1 MRGMTNNS
9 SDINPSNPSP
19 SDPSGSVNPASSS
32 NPSPSNPSPLRPRVL
47 SIAGTDPTGG
57 AGAQADLKSIMAAG
71 GYGMSVITALVAQNT
86 QGVREIHTPPL
97 DFLRAQLDSVFDD
110 VTVDAVKIGMLGD
123 TETIQTI
130 RDYLQNHQVTTVLDP
145 VAVASS
151 GDRLLTAD
159 AEDALRDFAA
169 ASSVVTPNLSE
180 LALLTKTELATS
192 EQQTVDIA
200 AKWARETDTTVIV
213 KLGHLDGPEA
223 GNIAVSPA
231 GKTHKVSSPRVE
243 TKNTHGTGCSLSSAL
258 ATRLGA
264 GDSLEDALD
273 WSTKWLNEA
282 IANADRLLVGKGHGP
297 VDHSVRLF

>member
-1 MRGMTNNS
+1 MTNNG
-9 SDINPSNPSP
+9 SDINPRNPSSPSNPS
-19 SDPSGSVNPASSS
+19 GSATPASSS
-32 NPSPSNPSPLRPRVL
+32 NPSPSEPSPLRPRVL

-169 ASSVVTPNLSE
+169 ASSVVTPNLPE
-180 LALLTKTELATS
+180 LSLLTKTELATS
-192 EQQTVDIA
+192 EQEAVEVA
-200 AKWARETDTTVIV
+200 AKWARETATTVIV
-213 KLGHLDGPEA
+213 KLGHLAGPEA

>member
-1 MRGMTNNS
+1 MTNNS
-9 SDINPSNPSP
+9 SNINPNSSVSP
-19 SDPSGSVNPASSS
+19 NNSATPASSS
-32 NPSPSNPSPLRPRVL
+32 SPSPSEPSPLRPRVL

-110 VTVDAVKIGMLGD
+110 VTVDTVKIGMLGD

-169 ASSVVTPNLSE
+169 ASSVVTPNLPE
-180 LALLTKTELATS
+180 LALLAKTELATS
-192 EQQTVDIA
+192 EQQAVDIA
-200 AKWARETDTTVIV
+200 AKWAQETDTTVIV

>member
-1 MRGMTNNS
+1 MRGMTN
-9 SDINPSNPSP
+9 I
-19 SDPSGSVNPASSS
+19 SS
-32 NPSPSNPSPLRPRVL
+32 NSNLDISPSPLRPRVL

-57 AGAQADLKSIMAAG
+57 AGIQADLKSIAAAG

-86 QGVREIHTPPL
+86 QGVRNIHTPPL

-123 TETIQTI
+123 IDTIQAV
-130 RDYLQNHQVTTVLDP
+130 RDYLQSHQVTTVLDP

-169 ASSVVTPNLSE
+169 ASSVVTPNLPE
-180 LALLTKTELATS
+180 LALLTKTKIASS
-192 EQQTVDIA
+192 EQEAVDIA
-200 AKWARETDTTVIV
+200 RTWAKETDTTVIV
-213 KLGHLDGPEA
+213 KLGHLAGPEA
-223 GNIAVSPA
+223 GNIAVAPS
-231 GKTHKVSSPRVE
+231 GETHKVSSPRVE

>member
-1 MRGMTNNS
+1 MTNNS
-9 SDINPSNPSP
+9 SDINPSSPSP
-19 SDPSGSVNPASSS
+19 SSPTPSE
-32 NPSPSNPSPLRPRVL
+32 PSPLRPRVL

-57 AGAQADLKSIMAAG
+57 AGAQADLKSFMAAG

-130 RDYLQNHQVTTVLDP
+130 RDYLQNHQFTTVLDP

-169 ASSVVTPNLSE
+169 ASSVVTPNLPE
-180 LALLTKTELATS
+180 LSLLTKTELATS
-192 EQQTVDIA
+192 EQEAVEVA
-200 AKWARETDTTVIV
+200 AKWAQETDTTVIV
-213 KLGHLDGPEA
+213 KLGHLAGPEA

>member
-1 MRGMTNNS
+1 
-9 SDINPSNPSP
+9 
-19 SDPSGSVNPASSS
+19 
-32 NPSPSNPSPLRPRVL
+32 
-47 SIAGTDPTGG
+47 
-57 AGAQADLKSIMAAG
+57 MAAG

-169 ASSVVTPNLSE
+169 ASSVVTPNLPE
-180 LALLTKTELATS
+180 LSLLTKTELATS
-192 EQQTVDIA
+192 EQEAVEVA
-200 AKWARETDTTVIV
+200 AKWAQETDTTVIV
-213 KLGHLDGPEA
+213 KLGHLAGPEA

>member
-1 MRGMTNNS
+1 MIGMSQISSTNSN
-9 SDINPSNPSP
+9 SNP
-19 SDPSGSVNPASSS
+19 NTTS
-32 NPSPSNPSPLRPRVL
+32 NPNQPLRPRVL

-123 TETIQTI
+123 TQTIQTV

-169 ASSVVTPNLSE
+169 ASSVVTPNLPE
-180 LALLTKTELATS
+180 LALLTKTDIASS
-192 EQQTVDIA
+192 EQEAVDIA

-213 KLGHLDGPEA
+213 KLGHLAGPEA
-223 GNIAVSPA
+223 GNIAVSPN
-231 GKTHKVSSPRVE
+231 GQQHKVSSPRVE

-264 GDSLEDALD
+264 GDSLEDALE

-282 IANADRLLVGKGHGP
+282 IANADKLLVGQGHGP

>member
-1 MRGMTNNS
+1 MIGMSQISSTNSN
-9 SDINPSNPSP
+9 INPNTTSNP
-19 SDPSGSVNPASSS
+19 DQ
-32 NPSPSNPSPLRPRVL
+32 PLRPRVL

-123 TETIQTI
+123 TQTIQTV

-151 GDRLLTAD
+151 GDRLLTAE

-169 ASSVVTPNLSE
+169 ASSVVTPNLPE

-192 EQQTVDIA
+192 EQQAVDIA

-213 KLGHLDGPEA
+213 KLGHLAGPEA
-223 GNIAVSPA
+223 GNIAVSPN
-231 GKTHKVSSPRVE
+231 GQTHKVSSPRVE

-264 GDSLEDALD
+264 GDSLEDALE

-282 IANADRLLVGKGHGP
+282 IANADKLLVGQGHGP

>member
-1 MRGMTNNS
+1 MIGMSQISSTNSN
-9 SDINPSNPSP
+9 SNP
-19 SDPSGSVNPASSS
+19 NTTS
-32 NPSPSNPSPLRPRVL
+32 NPNQPLRPRVL

-123 TETIQTI
+123 TQTIQTV

-169 ASSVVTPNLSE
+169 ASSVVTPNLPE
-180 LALLTKTELATS
+180 LALLTKTDIASS
-192 EQQTVDIA
+192 EQDAVDIA
-200 AKWARETDTTVIV
+200 AKWAQETDTTVIV
-213 KLGHLDGPEA
+213 KLGHLAGPEA
-223 GNIAVSPA
+223 GNIAVSPN
-231 GKTHKVSSPRVE
+231 GQTHKVSSPRVE

-264 GDSLEDALD
+264 GDSLEDALE

-282 IANADRLLVGKGHGP
+282 IANADKLLVGQGHGP

>member
-9 SDINPSNPSP
+9 PDN
-19 SDPSGSVNPASSS
+19 SS
-32 NPSPSNPSPLRPRVL
+32 NSPSNPSPLRPRVL

-57 AGAQADLKSIMAAG
+57 AGAQADLKSFMAAG

-169 ASSVVTPNLSE
+169 ASSVVTPNLPE
-180 LALLTKTELATS
+180 LSLLTKTELATS
-192 EQQTVDIA
+192 EQEAVEVA
-200 AKWARETDTTVIV
+200 AKWAQETDTTVIV
-213 KLGHLDGPEA
+213 KLGHLAGPEA

>member
-1 MRGMTNNS
+1 MIGMSQISSTNSN
-9 SDINPSNPSP
+9 SNP
-19 SDPSGSVNPASSS
+19 NTTS
-32 NPSPSNPSPLRPRVL
+32 NPNQPLRPRVL

-123 TETIQTI
+123 TQTIQTV

-169 ASSVVTPNLSE
+169 ASSVVTPNLPE
-180 LALLTKTELATS
+180 LALLTKTDIASS
-192 EQQTVDIA
+192 EQDAVDIA

-213 KLGHLDGPEA
+213 KLGHLAGPEA
-223 GNIAVSPA
+223 GNIAVSPN
-231 GKTHKVSSPRVE
+231 GQTHKVSSPRVE

-264 GDSLEDALD
+264 GDSLEDALE

-282 IANADRLLVGKGHGP
+282 IANADKLLVGQGHGP

>member
-1 MRGMTNNS
+1 MIGMSQISSTNNS
-9 SDINPSNPSP
+9 TNSNIHPNTTSNP
-19 SDPSGSVNPASSS
+19 NQ
-32 NPSPSNPSPLRPRVL
+32 PLRPRVL

-123 TETIQTI
+123 TQTIQTI

-169 ASSVVTPNLSE
+169 ASSVVTPNLPE
-180 LALLTKTELATS
+180 LALLTKTDIASS
-192 EQQTVDIA
+192 EQDAVDIA

-213 KLGHLDGPEA
+213 KLGHLAGPEA
-223 GNIAVSPA
+223 GNIAVSPN
-231 GKTHKVSSPRVE
+231 GQTHKVSSPRVE

-264 GDSLEDALD
+264 GDSLEDALE

-282 IANADRLLVGKGHGP
+282 IANADKLLVGQGHGP

>member
-1 MRGMTNNS
+1 M
-9 SDINPSNPSP
+9 
-19 SDPSGSVNPASSS
+19 
-32 NPSPSNPSPLRPRVL
+32 L

-57 AGAQADLKSIMAAG
+57 AGAQADLKSFMAAG

-169 ASSVVTPNLSE
+169 ASSVVTPNLPE
-180 LALLTKTELATS
+180 LSLLTKTELATS
-192 EQQTVDIA
+192 EQEAVEVA
-200 AKWARETDTTVIV
+200 AKWAQETDTTVIV

>member
-1 MRGMTNNS
+1 MTNNS
-9 SDINPSNPSP
+9 PDINPSNSSP
-19 SDPSGSVNPASSS
+19 SE
-32 NPSPSNPSPLRPRVL
+32 PSPLRPRVL

-86 QGVREIHTPPL
+86 QGVRKIHTPPL

-145 VAVASS
+145 VTVASS

-169 ASSVVTPNLSE
+169 ASSVVTPNLPE
-180 LALLTKTELATS
+180 LSLLTKTELATS
-192 EQQTVDIA
+192 EQEAVEVA
-200 AKWARETDTTVIV
+200 AKWAQETDTTVIV
-213 KLGHLDGPEA
+213 KLGHLAGPEA

>member
-1 MRGMTNNS
+1 MTNNS
-9 SDINPSNPSP
+9 PDINPSNSSP
-19 SDPSGSVNPASSS
+19 SE
-32 NPSPSNPSPLRPRVL
+32 PSPLRPRVL

-169 ASSVVTPNLSE
+169 ASSVVTPNLPE

-192 EQQTVDIA
+192 EQEAVEVA
-200 AKWARETDTTVIV
+200 AKWAQETDTTVIV
-213 KLGHLDGPEA
+213 KLGHLAGPEA

-297 VDHSVRLF
+297 VDHSVRLS

>member
-1 MRGMTNNS
+1 MTNNS
-9 SDINPSNPSP
+9 PDINPSNP
-19 SDPSGSVNPASSS
+19 N
-32 NPSPSNPSPLRPRVL
+32 PSNPSPLRPRVL

-123 TETIQTI
+123 TEAIQTI
-130 RDYLQNHQVTTVLDP
+130 RDYLQKHQVTTVLDP

-169 ASSVVTPNLSE
+169 ASSVVTPNLPE
-180 LALLTKTELATS
+180 LALLTKTDLATS
-192 EQQTVDIA
+192 EQEAVDIA
-200 AKWARETDTTVIV
+200 AKWAQETDTTVIV
-213 KLGHLDGPEA
+213 KLGHLAGPEA

>member
-1 MRGMTNNS
+1 MRGMTN
-9 SDINPSNPSP
+9 I
-19 SDPSGSVNPASSS
+19 SS
-32 NPSPSNPSPLRPRVL
+32 NSNLDISPSPLRPRVL

-86 QGVREIHTPPL
+86 QGVRNIHTPPL

-123 TETIQTI
+123 IDTIQAV
-130 RDYLQNHQVTTVLDP
+130 RDYLQSHQVTTVLDP

-169 ASSVVTPNLSE
+169 ASSVVTPNLPE
-180 LALLTKTELATS
+180 LALLTKTKIASS
-192 EQQTVDIA
+192 EQEAVDIA
-200 AKWARETDTTVIV
+200 RTWAKETDTTVIV
-213 KLGHLDGPEA
+213 KLGHLAGPEA
-223 GNIAVSPA
+223 GNIAVAPS
-231 GKTHKVSSPRVE
+231 GETHKVSSPRVE

>member
-1 MRGMTNNS
+1 MIGMSQISSTNNS
-9 SDINPSNPSP
+9 TNSNINPNPNINPSQ
-19 SDPSGSVNPASSS
+19 
-32 NPSPSNPSPLRPRVL
+32 PLRPRVL

-123 TETIQTI
+123 TQTIQTV

-169 ASSVVTPNLSE
+169 ASSVVTPNLPE
-180 LALLTKTELATS
+180 LALLTKTDIASS
-192 EQQTVDIA
+192 EQDAVDIA
-200 AKWARETDTTVIV
+200 AKWALETDTTVIV
-213 KLGHLDGPEA
+213 KLGHLAGPEA
-223 GNIAVSPA
+223 GNIAVAPN
-231 GKTHKVSSPRVE
+231 GQTHKVSSPRVE

-264 GDSLEDALD
+264 GDSLEDALE

-282 IANADRLLVGKGHGP
+282 IANADKLLVGQGHGP

>member
-1 MRGMTNNS
+1 MRGMTN
-9 SDINPSNPSP
+9 I
-19 SDPSGSVNPASSS
+19 SS
-32 NPSPSNPSPLRPRVL
+32 NSNLDISPSPLRPRVL

-86 QGVREIHTPPL
+86 QGVRDIHTPPL
-97 DFLRAQLDSVFDD
+97 EFLRAQLDSVFDD

-123 TETIQTI
+123 TDTIQAV
-130 RDYLQNHQVTTVLDP
+130 RDYLQSHQVTTVLDP

-169 ASSVVTPNLSE
+169 ASSVVTPNLPE
-180 LALLTKTELATS
+180 LALLTKTKIASS
-192 EQQTVDIA
+192 EQEAVDIA
-200 AKWARETDTTVIV
+200 GTWAKETNTTVIV
-213 KLGHLDGPEA
+213 KLGHLAGPEA
-223 GNIAVSPA
+223 GNIAVAPS
-231 GKTHKVSSPRVE
+231 GETHKVSSPRVG

>member
-1 MRGMTNNS
+1 MRGMT
-9 SDINPSNPSP
+9 DINSNNNLDIS
-19 SDPSGSVNPASSS
+19 
-32 NPSPSNPSPLRPRVL
+32 PSPLRPRVL

-86 QGVREIHTPPL
+86 QGVRDIHTPPL
-97 DFLRAQLDSVFDD
+97 EFLHAQLDSVFDD

-123 TETIQTI
+123 TETIQAV
-130 RDYLQNHQVTTVLDP
+130 RDYLQSHQVTTVLDP

-169 ASSVVTPNLSE
+169 ASSVVTPNLPE
-180 LALLTKTELATS
+180 LALLTKTKIASS
-192 EQQTVDIA
+192 EQEAVDIA
-200 AKWARETDTTVIV
+200 GTWAKETDTTVIV
-213 KLGHLDGPEA
+213 KLGHLAGTEA
-223 GNIAVSPA
+223 GNIAVAPS
-231 GKTHKVSSPRVE
+231 GETHKVSSPRVE

>member
-1 MRGMTNNS
+1 MTNNS
-9 SDINPSNPSP
+9 PDINPSNSSP
-19 SDPSGSVNPASSS
+19 SE
-32 NPSPSNPSPLRPRVL
+32 PSPLRPRVL

-110 VTVDAVKIGMLGD
+110 VTVDAVKIGMLGG

-169 ASSVVTPNLSE
+169 ASSVVTPNLPE

-192 EQQTVDIA
+192 EQQAVEIA

-213 KLGHLDGPEA
+213 KSGHLDGPEA

>member
-1 MRGMTNNS
+1 MGDARTPAYRQFPDDWNGGCITC
-9 SDINPSNPSP
+9 
-19 SDPSGSVNPASSS
+19 GASVTG
-32 NPSPSNPSPLRPRVL
+32 RIPRVL

-86 QGVREIHTPPL
+86 QGVRDIHTPPL
-97 DFLRAQLDSVFDD
+97 EFLRAQLDSVFDD

-123 TETIQTI
+123 TDTIQAV
-130 RDYLQNHQVTTVLDP
+130 RDYLQSHQVTTVLDP

-169 ASSVVTPNLSE
+169 ASSVVTPNLPE
-180 LALLTKTELATS
+180 LALLTKTKIASS
-192 EQQTVDIA
+192 EQEAVDIA
-200 AKWARETDTTVIV
+200 GTWAKETNTTVIV
-213 KLGHLDGPEA
+213 KLGHLAGPEA
-223 GNIAVSPA
+223 GNIAVAPS
-231 GKTHKVSSPRVE
+231 GETHKVSSPRVG

>member
-1 MRGMTNNS
+1 MT
-9 SDINPSNPSP
+9 DI
-19 SDPSGSVNPASSS
+19 SS
-32 NPSPSNPSPLRPRVL
+32 NTNPDISSNINTNHASGSPSNSTSDSPSNSPSPLRPRVL

-97 DFLRAQLDSVFDD
+97 DFLHAQLDCVFED
-110 VTVDAVKIGMLGD
+110 VAVDAVKIGMLGD
-123 TETIQTI
+123 TATIQAV
-130 RDYLQNHQVTTVLDP
+130 RDYLQKHHVTTVLDP

-169 ASSVVTPNLSE
+169 ASSVVTPNLPE
-180 LALLTKTELATS
+180 LALLTNTDLASS
-192 EQQTVDIA
+192 EQEAVEIATQWA
-200 AKWARETDTTVIV
+200 AKTDTTVIV
-213 KLGHLDGPEA
+213 KLGHLAGSEA
-223 GNIAVSPA
+223 GNIAVAPS
-231 GKTHKVSSPRVE
+231 GTTHKVSSPRVE

-264 GDSLEDALD
+264 GDSLEQALE

-282 IANADRLLVGKGHGP
+282 IANADKLLVGKGHGP

>member
-1 MRGMTNNS
+1 MTNNS
-9 SDINPSNPSP
+9 PDINPSNSSP
-19 SDPSGSVNPASSS
+19 SE
-32 NPSPSNPSPLRPRVL
+32 PSPLRPRVL

-169 ASSVVTPNLSE
+169 ASSVVTPNLPE

-192 EQQTVDIA
+192 EQEAVEVA
-200 AKWARETDTTVIV
+200 AKWAQETDTTVIV
-213 KLGHLDGPEA
+213 KLGHLAGPEA

>member
-9 SDINPSNPSP
+9 PDN
-19 SDPSGSVNPASSS
+19 SS
-32 NPSPSNPSPLRPRVL
+32 NNSAAPASPSNTNPGSPSPLRPRVL

-110 VTVDAVKIGMLGD
+110 VTVDAVKIGMLGN
-123 TETIQTI
+123 TETIQTV
-130 RDYLQNHQVTTVLDP
+130 REYLQNHQVTTVLDP

-151 GDRLLTAD
+151 GDRLLTAN

-169 ASSVVTPNLSE
+169 SSSVVTPNLPE

-192 EQQTVDIA
+192 EQQAVDIA
-200 AKWARETDTTVIV
+200 AKWAQETDTTVIV
-213 KLGHLDGPEA
+213 KLGHLAGLEA

-282 IANADRLLVGKGHGP
+282 IANADRLLVGRGHGP

>member
-1 MRGMTNNS
+1 MTNNS
-9 SDINPSNPSP
+9 SDINPSSP
-19 SDPSGSVNPASSS
+19 SNPSGSANPASSS
-32 NPSPSNPSPLRPRVL
+32 NPSPSEPSPLRPRVL

-71 GYGMSVITALVAQNT
+71 GYGMSIITALVAQNT

-97 DFLRAQLDSVFDD
+97 DFLRAQLNSVFDD

-151 GDRLLTAD
+151 GDRLLTTD

-169 ASSVVTPNLSE
+169 ASSVVTPNLPE
-180 LALLTKTELATS
+180 LSLLTKTELATS
-192 EQQTVDIA
+192 EQEAVEVA
-200 AKWARETDTTVIV
+200 AKWAQETATTVIV
-213 KLGHLDGPEA
+213 KLGHLAGPEA

-231 GKTHKVSSPRVE
+231 GKTLKVSSPRVE

>member
-9 SDINPSNPSP
+9 PNINPNNSAT
-19 SDPSGSVNPASSS
+19 PASSS
-32 NPSPSNPSPLRPRVL
+32 NPGPGDPSPLRPRVL

-110 VTVDAVKIGMLGD
+110 VTVDSVKIGMLGD

-169 ASSVVTPNLSE
+169 ASSVVTPNLPE
-180 LALLTKTELATS
+180 LALLTKTDLATS
-192 EQQTVDIA
+192 EQEAVDIA
-200 AKWARETDTTVIV
+200 AKWAQETDTTVIV
-213 KLGHLDGPEA
+213 KLGHLAGPEA

>member
-1 MRGMTNNS
+1 MTNNS
-9 SDINPSNPSP
+9 PDINPSNSSP
-19 SDPSGSVNPASSS
+19 SE
-32 NPSPSNPSPLRPRVL
+32 PSPLRPRVL

-169 ASSVVTPNLSE
+169 ASSVVTPNLPE
-180 LALLTKTELATS
+180 LSLLTKTELATS
-192 EQQTVDIA
+192 EQEAVEVA
-200 AKWARETDTTVIV
+200 AKWAQETDTTVIV
-213 KLGHLDGPEA
+213 KLGHLAGPEA

>member
-1 MRGMTNNS
+1 M
-9 SDINPSNPSP
+9 NPSQ
-19 SDPSGSVNPASSS
+19 
-32 NPSPSNPSPLRPRVL
+32 PLRPRVL

-123 TETIQTI
+123 TQTIQTI

-169 ASSVVTPNLSE
+169 ASSVVTPNLPE
-180 LALLTKTELATS
+180 LALLTKTDIASS
-192 EQQTVDIA
+192 EQDAVDIA

-213 KLGHLDGPEA
+213 KLGHLAGPEA
-223 GNIAVSPA
+223 GNIAVSPN
-231 GKTHKVSSPRVE
+231 GQTHKVSSPRVE

-264 GDSLEDALD
+264 GDSLEDALE

-282 IANADRLLVGKGHGP
+282 IANADKLLVGQGHGP